1 MVSMIIKSLKL
12 KNIRSYRSEEIE
24 IPAGTVL
31 LAGDIGSGKTTILL
45 AIEFALFGISTE
57 LSGEAL
63 LNHAASEGFVELC
76 FELAGKEY
84 TIRRSL
90 KRKADKV
97 RQEAGYIIADGERT
111 ELTAMELKAF
121 ILKLIGYP
129 EELVS
134 NRKSIIFR
142 YTVYTPQEEM
152 RRIIGEGAE
161 TRLVTLRKIFNID
174 KYKLARENAST
185 VARGLRQEAK
195 EIEAGIVDLP
205 KVEQEID
212 QFKQQLESKRG
223 KLFSFSK
230 TIEQGQKAIID
241 LKASIEKVEA
251 KRKVETELR
260 KREQTLLERLESDKA
275 MIEKERQV
283 LLKNKERAAEI
294 ERRFKSIGEIK
305 AAESLEAFEK
315 NLADK
320 DAELQ
325 TLRQGEAEHR
335 IRFESVAK
343 EIAKIEAELERLSP
357 RLDALKRLAEKAL
370 RLKNCREE
378 LIQLQKVIEDT
389 RRGVE
394 KAKLEQQ
401 QLITKAGEHAIVLDN
416 LDAASTC
423 PVCKAPLTPQRRLE
437 ISSERAAH
445 LKLLEG
451 QQQNIKLRILQITEK
466 LQIEDKEQ
474 EMLREKVE
482 QLGRMEGELS
492 GLENLKQDFEKKQLY
507 LEECRLQLLKL
518 AKVKLDAN
526 RIMTAEQELSTLR
539 EQHTQLKIMELRQQQ
554 RRELSEEHEAL
565 KNENLQLKGELERLL
580 AQKSRNEWELDEL
593 RAQLST
599 MPNIEEDYSCKKK
612 ELDTV
617 QAEERRLSL
626 LSAALD
632 AEMGQLN
639 EYMTRLKTRFAE
651 MKNKRL
657 KLDESTGL
665 ARWLDEF
672 FAPLTESIERHVML
686 NIYHEFNEL
695 FVKWF
700 SLLID
705 DPDLTVRLDEE
716 FSPIVIQNGFETTP
730 DMLSG
735 GERTSLA
742 LAYRLALNRVINDIA
757 ATINTKDL
765 IILDEPTEGF
775 SSEQLDNVRKVL
787 EELKARQVIIVS
799 HESKIESYVENV
811 IYIGKHENGSSV
823 LRNSKAA
830 P

>member
-1 MVSMIIKSLKL
+1 MIIKSVKL

-76 FELAGKEY
+76 FELGGKDY

-90 KRKADKV
+90 KRKADRV
-97 RQEAGYIIADGERT
+97 RQEAGYVIADGERT
-111 ELTAMELKAF
+111 ELTATELKAF
-121 ILKLIGYP
+121 VLKLIGYP
-129 EELVS
+129 DEMVS

-152 RRIIGEGAE
+152 RKIIGEGAE

-174 KYKLARENAST
+174 KYKLARENASI
-185 VARGLRQEAK
+185 VARSLRQEAK

-205 KVEQEID
+205 KVEEEIG
-212 QFKQQLESKRG
+212 QYKEQLEFKRG
-223 KLFSFSK
+223 KLHSFSK
-230 TIEQGQKAIID
+230 SIEQSQKGIVE
-241 LKASIEKVEA
+241 LKACIEKIEA
-251 KRKVETELR
+251 KRKEETELR
-260 KREQTLLERLESDKA
+260 KREQALLERLESDKA

-294 ERRFKSIGEIK
+294 ERRFKALGEIK
-305 AAESLEAFEK
+305 EVESIEAFEK
-315 NLADK
+315 TLAEK
-320 DAELQ
+320 EAELQ
-325 TLRQGEAEHR
+325 RLRREEAEHSV
-335 IRFESVAK
+335 RFESVSK
-343 EIAKIEAELERLSP
+343 EVTQIEAELGRLSP
-357 RLDALKRLAEKAL
+357 RLDGLKRLAEKAL
-370 RLKNCREE
+370 GLKTCREQH
-378 LIQLQKVIEDT
+378 LLLQKVIEET
-389 RRGVE
+389 RGVIE

-401 QLITKAGEHAIVLDN
+401 QLITKAGEHEIVLEN
-416 LDAASTC
+416 LEAAKTC
-423 PVCKAPLTPQRRLE
+423 PVCRAPLTPQHRLE
-437 ISSERAAH
+437 ISNERAGQ

-451 QQQNIKLRILQITEK
+451 QQQNIKMRILQLAEK
-466 LQIEDKEQ
+466 LQIEEKEQ
-474 EMLREKVE
+474 DLLREKVE

-492 GLENLKQDFEKKQLY
+492 GLENIRQDFEKKQMHLDD
-507 LEECRLQLLKL
+507 CRVQLSKL
-518 AKVKLDAN
+518 AKMKLDAN
-526 RIMTAEQELSTLR
+526 RIINVEQEFSTLR
-539 EQHTQLKIMELRQQQ
+539 EHHSQLKTMELRQQQ
-554 RRELSEEHEAL
+554 RGELSEEHEAL
-565 KNENLQLKGELERLL
+565 KKENQQLKGELEKLL

-593 RAQLST
+593 RTQLSAA
-599 MPNIEEDYSCKKK
+599 PNIEEEYSSKKK
-612 ELDTV
+612 ELDTA

-626 LSAALD
+626 LKAALE

-639 EYMTRLKTRFAE
+639 EYLTKLKTRAAE
-651 MKNKRL
+651 MKNRRL
-657 KLDESTGL
+657 KLDESAGL

-700 SLLID
+700 TLLID

-716 FSPIVIQNGFETTP
+716 FSPIVVQNGFETTP
-730 DMLSG
+730 ELLSG

-787 EELKARQVIIVS
+787 EELNTRQVIIVS
-799 HESKIESYVENV
+799 HESKIESFVENV